1 MKKIGIF
8 VLSLSMLAMTS
19 IKGTSSLN
27 ESTIDAQN
35 ETGIAFKKNALIGNS
50 ETTDISEI
58 YVQHG
63 VIDGYDSLRFVTAV
77 KGDISSIKYV
87 RAALDGAS
95 ENPKE
100 VTTLYKAVVASGNN
114 TYYDGKKITTDE
126 SCAGNYYWACYTIKF
141 VNDTY
146 KNSDINITIK
156 VDDVSKSTTANLNKI
171 IEDEA
176 EVYTY
181 RYEAELVAELG
192 GTDRDHYPSI
202 DSSGSV
208 GQLNC
213 NKDYSLKFV
222 IESDSNKTAD
232 ISILLSKRNAD
243 INFDD
248 SFITYVNGVE
258 TKFGVVV
265 NKFDAVN
272 WTEFNETELGSIELN
287 KGTNTIMFVV
297 KSTAPNCFNVD
308 CLKIKTKAKLLNNV
322 ALVAQ
327 AEYSVGKDQT
337 APTNKSYT
345 VINDANKAQKKKDS
359 TFSGGGYIGSISKGG
374 QIDFYIYSD
383 KEINNANLVLTAASS
398 LLNDT
403 AKKMDDMQFNKCF
416 DVSIE
421 DSKIDIADDVVI
433 KGLSYPNSSI
443 EGSKW
448 TRWVDVNLGSINIK
462 KGFTKVTLLCTG
474 VIKDSG
480 NTDRTPNIDRLS
492 IVL

>member
-8 VLSLSMLAMTS
+8 VLSLSMLTMTS

-27 ESTIDAQN
+27 ESTIDVQN
-35 ETGIAFKKNALIGNS
+35 GSGIAFKKNALIGNS
-50 ETTDISEI
+50 ETADISKI

-63 VIDGYDSLRFVTAV
+63 VIDGHDSLRFVTAI
-77 KGDISSIKYV
+77 KGDISSVRYV
-87 RAALDGAS
+87 RTALDGSS
-95 ENPKE
+95 EKTKE

-114 TYYDGKKITTDE
+114 TYYDGKNLTTDE
-126 SCAGNYYWACYTIKF
+126 SYAGNYYWACYTIKF
-141 VNDTY
+141 VNDIY

-156 VDDVSKSTTANLNKI
+156 VDNVSKSTTANLNKI

-192 GTDRDHYPSI
+192 KGSKYPTINDRGYVGELNSNK
-202 DSSGSV
+202 GASV
-208 GQLNC
+208 
-213 NKDYSLKFV
+213 KFV
-222 IESDSNKTAD
+222 IESDCSKTAD
-232 ISILLSKRNAD
+232 ISVLLNKRNAE

-265 NKFDAVN
+265 NKFDAMN
-272 WTEFNETELGSIELN
+272 WYEFNETKLGSIELN

-297 KSTAPNCFNVD
+297 KSTESNCFNFD
-308 CLKIKTKAKLLNNV
+308 CLKIETKAKLLNNV

-327 AEYSVGKDQT
+327 AEYSVRKDQT

-345 VINDANKAQKKKDS
+345 VINDTNKAQIKKDS
-359 TFSGGGYIGSISKGG
+359 TFSGTAYVGSISKGG

-383 KEINNANLVLTAASS
+383 NEINNANLVLTAASS

-403 AKKMDDMQFNKCF
+403 AKKMDDMQFNKYF
-416 DVSIE
+416 DVLIE
-421 DSKIDIADDVVI
+421 DSKIDIADDIVI

-474 VIKDSG
+474 TIKDSS
-480 NTDRTPNIDRLS
+480 NTDRAPNIDRLA